1 MIYRKHKYLHPEPGD
16 TSGTGT
22 APAAETPT
30 TEPPASTVVET
41 PAPSTP
47 EPKATERSDKPA
59 DKPVETSTKIG
70 SLLDNIGKPEGE
82 PAAKAPE
89 PAKPVDP
96 AAKPKPEALDETPP
110 EGTNE
115 RNKQRWTEL
124 VERAKA
130 VPDLERRATE
140 AETQLTSVRQMVAES
155 GLGQDEFA
163 GMLQIGRMFKSSNPE
178 DLKTAMSELDVL
190 RSDIAARLGVDA
202 PGIDLLA
209 KHPDLAAD
217 VDSMAISRERALEIV
232 KLRDGQARQQ
242 QTQQQTQEMTE
253 FQNTVRNAAVQM
265 DATLAQRAST
275 PGHAAK
281 VEFIKSQLSDPAK
294 MQKFVTTYR
303 PDQWQSVVLTMYD
316 AYTPPAPPAPAAP
329 QPLRSGIVASGVRQ
343 ASNRPV
349 TSLDAVSNAWDLAGL

>member
-59 DKPVETSTKIG
+59 EKPVETSTKIG

-89 PAKPVDP
+89 PAKPADP
-96 AAKPKPEALDETPP
+96 AAKPKAEALDETPP

-294 MQKFVTTYR
+294 MQKFVATYR

-316 AYTPPAPPAPAAP
+316 AYTPPPPPAPAAP
-329 QPLRSGIVASGVRQ
+329 QPLRPGVVANGVRQ
-343 ASNRPV
+343 TGNRPV
-349 TSLDAVSNAWDLAGL
+349 SSTEAVGNAWELAGL